1 MPAGDSTLQS
11 GITIGSPLVELAEV
25 ALTALSPEELLE
37 FALLAVAGTT
47 QATSVFLYV
56 VDSQLATP
64 HFLHH
69 WLQPDV
75 VPARRRLSADL
86 CTDDGTTDRLAAFPR
101 VRLRRRG
108 RASPARFG
116 RPGDR
121 LCHPQRQGVRI
132 RRGHLQRAAP
142 GTKIVPW
149 LREAAWFLDAVCQV
163 S

>member
-11 GITIGSPLVELAEV
+11 GTTIGSPLVELAEV
-25 ALTALSPEELLE
+25 ALTASSPEELLE
-37 FALLAVAGTT
+37 FALLAVASTT

-56 VDSQLATP
+56 VHSRLPTP
-64 HFLHH
+64 HFLHRG
-69 WLQPDV
+69 LQPEA

-86 CTDDGTTDRLAAFPR
+86 CTDGTADRLAAFPR

-121 LCHPQRQGVRI
+121 LCHPQRQGMPI
-132 RRGHLQRAAP
+132 RREHLLQAAP
-142 GTKIVPW
+142 WTKIVPW
-149 LREAAWFLDAVCQV
+149 LREATWFLDTAWQV